1 MDVRSS
7 IQNRMP
13 TIALDVSADVFD
25 SMVRNPIWVNDDEA
39 WKTLS
44 ATFPPQTSMYAYQ
57 IHEAV
62 AKRKVE
68 GHPYVLLFAVR
79 DERVQLL
86 NLS

>member
-1 MDVRSS
+1 
-7 IQNRMP
+7 MP
-13 TIALDVSADVFD
+13 TIAMDVPADVFD
-25 SMVRNPIWVNDDEA
+25 SMVRNPKWVNDDEA

-44 ATFPPQTSMYAYQ
+44 ATFPPQTSAYAYQ
-57 IHEAV
+57 IREAV

>member
-1 MDVRSS
+1 
-7 IQNRMP
+7 MP

-25 SMVRNPIWVNDDEA
+25 SMVRNPKWVNDDEA

-57 IHEAV
+57 IREAV
-62 AKRKVE
+62 AKVE

-79 DERVQLL
+79 DECVQLL